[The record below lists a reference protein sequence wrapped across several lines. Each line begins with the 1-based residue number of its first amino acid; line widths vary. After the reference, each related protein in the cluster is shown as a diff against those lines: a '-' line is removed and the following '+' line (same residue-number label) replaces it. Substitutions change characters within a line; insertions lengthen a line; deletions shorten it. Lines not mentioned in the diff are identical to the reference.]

1 MIKNIV
7 FVGTPFFSVP
17 TLQALCNTRY
27 KPVLVIT
34 QPDRPKGRK
43 LVLSSPPVKDYALTE
58 QIEVIQPESIND
70 TNTINIL
77 KELKPDI
84 IITISYGGFIGKTIR
99 MLPKYGVI
107 NIHPSLLPKFRGST
121 PIQSAL
127 LNGDTETGISIFKIN
142 AKMDAGDILYQSRQ
156 PIDKNINFT
165 KLEKQLSE
173 QAATD
178 MIKLLE
184 TIEKTQPYDNLRVK
198 QNDKLATYTEKVSR
212 ETLLVNWNNKAQDIV
227 NFIRAYSEEPAAY
240 TFFNNKEIKMITT
253 SLTKNKSEQV
263 PGSVTTINKNKSFH
277 IATKDYDVEVLN
289 VKSPGKKIMLASD
302 FINGS
307 RLKIGDRFTN
317 GL

>member
-1 MIKNIV
+1 
-7 FVGTPFFSVP
+7 
-17 TLQALCNTRY
+17 
-27 KPVLVIT
+27 
-34 QPDRPKGRK
+34 
-43 LVLSSPPVKDYALTE
+43 
-58 QIEVIQPESIND
+58 
-70 TNTINIL
+70 
-77 KELKPDI
+77 
-84 IITISYGGFIGKTIR
+84 
-99 MLPKYGVI
+99 
-107 NIHPSLLPKFRGST
+107 
-121 PIQSAL
+121 
-127 LNGDTETGISIFKIN
+127 
-142 AKMDAGDILYQSRQ
+142 
-156 PIDKNINFT
+156 
-165 KLEKQLSE
+165 
-173 QAATD
+173 
-178 MIKLLE
+178 
-184 TIEKTQPYDNLRVK
+184 
-198 QNDKLATYTEKVSR
+198 EKVSR